1 MHHTEQLG
9 HCHNRFAP
17 YTWPY
22 SRGKAKYYG
31 DQLHLILD
39 GDLCNRDFKRFEPWL
54 VVLIAFA
61 IVLMILFFCG
71 VFYVR
76 LHQGGVL

>member
-1 MHHTEQLG
+1 MHHTEQTG

-22 SRGKAKYYG
+22 SRGKAKHYG

-39 GDLCNRDFKRFEPWL
+39 GDLCNRDFKRL
-54 VVLIAFA
+54 AKIRLRRNDRRA
-61 IVLMILFFCG
+61 ICEGLREIEAL
-71 VFYVR
+71 
-76 LHQGGVL
+76 